1 MANNVNSYPE
11 DEQPFKLVCEY
22 KPAGDQ
28 PEAIKQLVAG
38 IDAGLAHQTLLG

>member
-1 MANNVNSYPE
+1 MANKVNSYPE
-11 DEQPFKLVCEY
+11 YEQPFKLVCEY